1 MRAIECALDRFA
13 KRNLTGVGDDHRS
26 PGDGLQS
33 QPLQTHR
40 RTEREYRDR
49 FAGKSQHPPR
59 LPSELAVRQI
69 TETGR
74 ADLSDCK
81 ISLPNELKLIHQR

>member
-1 MRAIECALDRFA
+1 MRAIERALDRFA
-13 KRNLTGVGDDHRS
+13 KRNLTGVRDDHRG

-40 RTEREYRDR
+40 RTEREYRDG
-49 FAGKSQHPPR
+49 FAGKSQHPAS
-59 LPSELAVRQI
+59 LSSELPVRQI

-74 ADLSDCK
+74 ADLGD
-81 ISLPNELKLIHQR
+81 L